1 MVSNGLVENLRSDA
15 GENLFIKMDTEAV
28 NRESPAENFSW
39 SQSDRVLEFHIV
51 KERLAGH
58 CQNSF
63 SRHKALALGPLD
75 DPEDMKKSH
84 RETDE
89 AIRVLQANSDVDIS
103 VPDELI
109 VWVKRSMLDGVLK
122 GWELYK
128 IGKVLGT
135 ISKIHSNL
143 GRKSELTNISSLA
156 LSLPDMKKIERDIS
170 HSIDPNG
177 TILDDASYALRNFRS
192 QAEMSRRKL
201 IKALEKLIRK
211 FERKGFLQESLIT
224 ERNGRMV
231 LMIKIESKNR
241 IEGIVHDI
249 SDSGATAFLEPI
261 STIVLGNDW
270 REAIINVQHEEERL
284 LLELTSSIGAYSTEI
299 FDSIEIL
306 ALIDLCMAKGKYS
319 MKIGG
324 TSPNFVDNPRTF
336 ISLKGV
342 RHPLLPGPVVPVDLF
357 LGDGKPILV
366 ISGPN
371 AGGKTVALKSLGL
384 TVLMAQSGLH
394 VSATFCS
401 MTRFDQVFANIGDH
415 QSIDLSLSS
424 FSANVQLIKAIIG
437 QASSRSLVLLDE
449 LGTST
454 DPAEGAA
461 FAKALLYYFCHND
474 IICLATT
481 HQRGV
486 ANFVQEQTDMV
497 NASVGLRPNSLE
509 PTYTIT
515 TGLPGRSYALAIASR
530 MGIEDKIIEHARAML
545 DPGERDSEKIL
556 TELEEQRTMVDS
568 RLATLRTELDEAVA
582 IRRKFEDKLNDVE
595 FEKERILEN
604 YRSSLIDKA
613 QALLSQLQKA
623 ETVIQAPISKN
634 IVIEEKD
641 RLKAIQKTLRSEEW
655 RNKLTQ
661 AQKLLISELGIGDF
675 LYLRGVGD
683 PVKILSH
690 PDNLGNIE
698 VLMGSM
704 KVRISSTQVE
714 KKASFHSARNLGGI
728 SVTRSSK
735 RSSISTELNL
745 HGMRSDEAI
754 EELDQFMDRAIL
766 EGFGLVKIIHGRGTG
781 VLRTIVR
788 GHLIKHPLVKD
799 IRPGEGGTADGVTMV
814 ELN

>member
-1 MVSNGLVENLRSDA
+1 MDA
-15 GENLFIKMDTEAV
+15 KTV
-28 NRESPAENFSW
+28 NRESPEMNFSR

-63 SRHKALALGPLD
+63 SSHKALTLEPLND
-75 DPEDMKKSH
+75 VEDMKKSH
-84 RETDE
+84 RDIDE
-89 AIRVLQANSDVDIS
+89 AIRVLQSNSDVDIS

-109 VWVKRSMLDGVLK
+109 AWVKRSMLDGVLT
-122 GWELYK
+122 GLELYR

-135 ISKIHSNL
+135 IHKIRSNF
-143 GRKSELTNISSLA
+143 GRKSELTNMSSLA
-156 LSLPDMKKIERDIS
+156 SSLPDMRKTERDIN

-177 TILDDASYALRNFRS
+177 TILDDASYVLRGFRV
-192 QAEMSRRKL
+192 QAELSRRKL
-201 IKALEKLIRK
+201 IKALEKLIRQ
-211 FERKGFLQESLIT
+211 FERKGFLQEPLIT

-231 LMIKIESKNR
+231 LMIKIEYKNR
-241 IEGIVHDI
+241 VEGIVHDI
-249 SDSGATAFLEPI
+249 SDSGATAFVEPI
-261 STIVLGNDW
+261 GTVALGNDW
-270 REAIINVQHEEERL
+270 REAIIGVQHEEERL
-284 LLELTSSIGAYSTEI
+284 LLELTSLIGAQSTEI

-306 ALIDLCMAKGKYS
+306 TLIDFCMAKGKYS
-319 MKIGG
+319 IEIGG
-324 TSPNFVDNPRTF
+324 TSTDFVDTPRTF

-401 MTRFDQVFANIGDH
+401 MTRFDHVFANIGDH

-424 FSANVQLIKAIIG
+424 FSANVQLIKAIIE

-454 DPAEGAA
+454 DPEEGAA
-461 FAKALLYYFCHND
+461 LAKALLAYFCHEH

-481 HQRGV
+481 HQRGI
-486 ANFVQEQTDMV
+486 ANFVQEQTAMV
-497 NASVGLRPNSLE
+497 NASVGLRPNSFE

-515 TGLPGRSYALAIASR
+515 TGLPGRSYALAVANR
-530 MGIEDKIIEHARAML
+530 MGIQNEIIECARAML
-545 DPGERDSEKIL
+545 APGERESEKML
-556 TELEEQRTMVDS
+556 TELEEQRAMVDS
-568 RLATLRTELDEAVA
+568 RLATLQTELDETVA
-582 IRRKFEDKLNDVE
+582 IRKKFEDKLNDVE

-604 YRSSLIDKA
+604 YRSSLINKA
-613 QALLSQLQKA
+613 GELLRQLQKT
-623 ETVIQAPISKN
+623 ETIIQDPISKN
-634 IVIEEKD
+634 IVVEQTD
-641 RLKAIQKTLRSEEW
+641 RLKDIQKILRSEEW

-661 AQKLLISELGIGDF
+661 AQKLLTSELAIGDF

-683 PVKILSH
+683 PVKVLSH

-704 KVRISSTQVE
+704 KARIPFTQVE
-714 KKASFHSARNLGGI
+714 KKAVFDSARNWVGI
-728 SVTRSSK
+728 SVTRASK
-735 RSSISTELNL
+735 RSAISTELNL

-754 EELDQFMDRAIL
+754 EQLDQFMDRAIL
-766 EGFGLVKIIHGRGTG
+766 EGLGLVKVIHGRGTG
-781 VLRTIVR
+781 VLRTMVR
-788 GHLIKHPLVKD
+788 GHLMNHPLVKS